1 MENNITLSYNKILFK
16 EGDPNDW
23 LYFLKEGEFE
33 ITKSFYIKT
42 NEKEKQKELKFLWMR
57 SINPTCEKVWKTIDQ
72 SYRLLFTTN
81 KNELENFIHYPTSNQ
96 TA

>member
-1 MENNITLSYNKILFK
+1 MENNITISYNKFLFW

-42 NEKEKQKELKFLWMR
+42 NEKEKQKELKFLRMR
-57 SINPTCEKVWKTIDQ
+57 SINPNCEKVRKTIDQ
-72 SYRLLFTTN
+72 SYWLLFTTN
-81 KNELENFIHYPTSNQ
+81 KDELENFIHYPTSNSI
-96 TA
+96 